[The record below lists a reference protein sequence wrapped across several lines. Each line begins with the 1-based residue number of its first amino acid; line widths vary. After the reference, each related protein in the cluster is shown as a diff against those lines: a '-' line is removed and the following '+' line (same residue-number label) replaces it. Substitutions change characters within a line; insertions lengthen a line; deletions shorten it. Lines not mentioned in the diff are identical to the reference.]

1 MPSCSALLAFRYLVA
16 ITDWTI
22 ISRFCRSIFLAHFSL
37 VVLIKRAE
45 RSGGVFHHHHRFI
58 VRAPVRGK
66 DALLCWLP
74 FSLFLMGMFFFLV
87 LFIFFY
93 FFPWLA
99 TGRIHYA
106 DERIRHEKK
115 TTTFH
120 LLVHFFFP
128 LWWERKKK
136 CPTNCCRLF
145 SQSHHLISSRR
156 DNVFI
161 RLAMTPFPRSR
172 LSTSQQLRDHRVQ
185 QHSTTITNFLAETKI
200 ESMPKKISNEFNSL

>member
-1 MPSCSALLAFRYLVA
+1 MLTA
-16 ITDWTI
+16 
-22 ISRFCRSIFLAHFSL
+22 
-37 VVLIKRAE
+37 VLIILD
-45 RSGGVFHHHHRFI
+45 G
-58 VRAPVRGK
+58 
-66 DALLCWLP
+66 D
-74 FSLFLMGMFFFLV
+74 V
-87 LFIFFY
+87 LFSCVIHFFY

-106 DERIRHEKK
+106 DERIRHDKK
-115 TTTFH
+115 DDHFSSSYI
-120 LLVHFFFP
+120 HFFFP

-136 CPTNCCRLF
+136 CPTNCCWLF

-161 RLAMTPFPRSR
+161 RLAMTPFPSSR

-200 ESMPKKISNEFNSL
+200 ESMPKKKAMSSTAYSWWLVDNLAVFREFPIESLYAALFHFFYYY